1 MKFKKIIF
9 DNYKTFYGTQTIDL
23 YIPQDLVNNNRKNI
37 ILIGGLNGAG
47 KTTILKAI
55 TDVLFGKRGITD
67 SEYKKTFANTI
78 NNTFYDE
85 GGTTC
90 SVSLFF
96 EIDSGEEWNIRV
108 KWYFDSNK
116 NMTHDER
123 DLFIKSAG
131 SSQTKSKKIDNIETY
146 NKFIDRI
153 IPFYASPF
161 FIFDGEE
168 VKEVIL
174 RQKSSEMKE
183 TIHKITGMNSYRQLV
198 QDLYKVTT
206 DIKSKISKAARNSQ
220 VHSFKKELDE
230 IEAELSEWNEK
241 KKVLVDKARKQEDS
255 INLLKEKRNS
265 ILSQNSRSR
274 ETIVKRQGTLIEKL
288 NQEKNNLNKT
298 LKENMISIIL
308 KENIIQLKKQ
318 LLVEHNFK
326 NTKLMK
332 QSSLKPYK
340 EFMNALLN
348 IPIEPVLTSQQIEQ
362 INKIGE
368 DIWINQYKIELND
381 HSVHEIHDITQK
393 DYEILKD
400 YRTIEKSIIYN
411 LINSIERLEQNIEE
425 TEQELRNAPEFKD
438 TNNENEK
445 IDSLTKILGEVN
457 IRLRSYNSKIQ
468 KLNDR
473 RKPLLN
479 KTTRSSD
486 DYDVETLEFQ
496 LKQTEVVIK
505 VVNRYIIEVTEL
517 KANFIKEEFANML
530 IKLFRKQDEFGK
542 IEFDISTY
550 SVRLY
555 NDKMQEISI
564 NDRSAGEK
572 QMISSALIWA
582 LIKASDL
589 NLPVVIDTPLGRL
602 DSYHRNQLINS
613 YYTEL
618 SEQVIILS
626 TDTEITQD
634 YIDIM
639 KKYSYKQYMLDYDE
653 KKKYTII
660 RDGYFDFVGE

>member
-123 DLFIKSAG
+123 DLFIKTAG

-183 TIHKITGMNSYRQLV
+183 TIHKITGMNSYRQLI

-206 DIKSKISKAARNSQ
+206 DIKSKISKATRNSQ

-230 IEAELSEWNEK
+230 IETELSEWNEK
-241 KKVLVDKARKQEDS
+241 KKIVLDKAKKHEDS
-255 INLLKEKRNS
+255 INILKEKRNS

-274 ETIVKRQGTLIEKL
+274 ETIIKKQGTLIEKL

-381 HSVHEIHDITQK
+381 HSLQEIHDITQK
-393 DYEILKD
+393 DYEILKN
-400 YRTIEKSIIYN
+400 YRPIDKSVIYN
-411 LINSIERLEQNIEE
+411 LINSIEILEQNIEE

-445 IDSLTKILGEVN
+445 IDALTKILGELN
-457 IRLRSYNSKIQ
+457 IRLRNYNNKIQ

-473 RKPLLN
+473 RTPLLN
-479 KTTRSSD
+479 KATRSSE
-486 DYDVETLEFQ
+486 DYNVETLEFQ

-517 KANFIKEEFANML
+517 KAKFIKEEFANML

>member
-123 DLFIKSAG
+123 DLFIKKAG

-183 TIHKITGMNSYRQLV
+183 TIHKITGMNSYRQLI

-206 DIKSKISKAARNSQ
+206 DIKSKISKATRNSQ

-230 IEAELSEWNEK
+230 IETELSEWNEK
-241 KKVLVDKARKQEDS
+241 KKIVLDKAKKHEDS
-255 INLLKEKRNS
+255 INILKEKRNS

-274 ETIVKRQGTLIEKL
+274 ETIVKKQGTLIEKL

-368 DIWINQYKIELND
+368 DIWINQYKIELNN
-381 HSVHEIHDITQK
+381 HSVQEIHDITQK
-393 DYEILKD
+393 DYEILKN
-400 YRTIEKSIIYN
+400 YRPIDKSVIYN
-411 LINSIERLEQNIEE
+411 LINSIEILEQNIEE
-425 TEQELRNAPEFKD
+425 IEQELRNAPDFKD

-445 IDSLTKILGEVN
+445 IDALTKILGELN
-457 IRLRSYNSKIQ
+457 IRLRNYNNKIQ

-473 RKPLLN
+473 RTPLLN
-479 KTTRSSD
+479 KATRSSD